1 LAKKVYEALRNAI
14 ILGELVPGSLHS
26 VPSLAAALQTSR
38 TPVREALLKLADQG
52 MVRFE
57 RNRGTRILQTTI
69 HDLEEMFSLRLL
81 LEVPATY
88 RAAQQAGPNDL
99 KALADALGAMRRVAA
114 SRSSNPKE
122 HLAPD
127 SRFHRTIA
135 LASGN
140 KRLANIVE
148 TLFDLQMT
156 RGVSTW
162 GINRE
167 IADICNDHETIYQR
181 IAAGDAMGAA
191 LAMRDHIALTARIII
206 AQETGNVAEASE
218 LELPYMDILG
228 LLGKPAPPSRAAAGA
243 VANAAKVVRRPRS
256 TPAHPLARNQAPT
269 GGKGRSK

>member
-1 LAKKVYEALRNAI
+1 MKKIESDQQSLAKKVYEALRNAI

-88 RAAQQAGPNDL
+88 RAAQQAGPQDL
-99 KALADALGAMRRVAA
+99 KAMADALAAMRRAAA
-114 SRSSNPKE
+114 SRSSSPRE

-127 SRFHRTIA
+127 SRFHRAIA

-140 KRLANIVE
+140 KRLATIVE

-206 AQETGNVAEASE
+206 AQETGNVAEAGA
-218 LELPYMDILG
+218 LGLPYMDVLA
-228 LLGKPAPPSRAAAGA
+228 LLGQPASRPPAASDGAGEGARA
-243 VANAAKVVRRPRS
+243 VRRRQP
-256 TPAHPLARNQAPT
+256 PARGKARP
-269 GGKGRSK
+269 K